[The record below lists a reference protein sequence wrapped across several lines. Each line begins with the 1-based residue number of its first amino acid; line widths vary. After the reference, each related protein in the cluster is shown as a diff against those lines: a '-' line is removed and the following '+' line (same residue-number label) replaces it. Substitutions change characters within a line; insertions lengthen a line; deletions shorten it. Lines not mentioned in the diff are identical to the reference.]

1 MKVVWKR
8 SLALT
13 VAFFV
18 LVGLLAF
25 FPFGRKTVAAEAS
38 RFCGYG
44 EQAAYAS
51 LESEFINYTRKEE
64 TYIET
69 AGGAPLYYQTSD
81 YPNSCGAVGGAM
93 VVGFYDRYYT
103 DLIPDYDPMTPK
115 GTYKRTDRVYIP
127 QLIGELY
134 TLMRTNVDD
143 VGVSQADCLSGL
155 STYISNHGR
164 TMSYSSVANS
174 NRINETAYV
183 NAINANKPMLL
194 FCSKMDLHY
203 VANGSNM
210 DEVGKTTLNGAHI
223 AIAYGYIELKYYN
236 ESGLFRTDKYLQV
249 GTGLSGSL
257 TGYLKMN
264 TTEWCNAAYAI
275 TVT

>member
-69 AGGAPLYYQTSD
+69 AGGAPLYGQLSQ
-81 YPNSCGAVGGAM
+81 YPNSCGPVGGAM
-93 VVGFYDRYYT
+93 IVGFYDRYYT
-103 DLIPDYDPMTPK
+103 DLIPDYDPVTPK
-115 GTYKRTDRVYIP
+115 GTYKRTDKVYVP
-127 QLIGELY
+127 QLMGELY

-164 TMSYSSVANS
+164 TMSYSSVVSS

-194 FCSKMDLHY
+194 FCSKMDIHY
-203 VANGSNM
+203 LYYGDNVV
-210 DEVGKTTLNGAHI
+210 EVGKQTLNGAHI
-223 AIAYGYIELKYYN
+223 AVAYGYFEMKFYN
-236 ESGLFRTDKYLQV
+236 EYGLFRTEKYLQV
-249 GTGLSGSL
+249 ATGLTGML
-257 TGYLKMN
+257 DGYLKLEA
-264 TTEWCNAAYAI
+264 TDWCNAAYAI